1 MKRIPIHAAWL
12 LGLCPAVLSAQVGD
26 TTPGPPRSIPYILPA
41 VDVRV
46 SRSAVPPERLPYV
59 IQSLIP
65 STVSLTDATAVDA
78 ALGGVAG
85 VQVANRFNDA
95 VGERLTVRGMG
106 ARAQFGIRGVRV
118 SVDGIPATMPD
129 GQTTLTH
136 LDVSA
141 ITGVDVLR
149 GPASA
154 LWGNAA
160 GGVVALRTTPLLTDN
175 ASVHATAGSHGMN
188 RLSAGIALT
197 PGDASAV
204 NVRATRQEYG
214 GYRAHASSL
223 KQLASAS
230 ARWAMGGSSFWLAAH
245 AVDYDAL
252 NPGSLSLA
260 QLDSSRTQANPNN
273 RRQHTGETG
282 WHAQAGGGWQRP
294 FGDATFSLSGYAL
307 ARDLEN
313 PIPPTIIDLSRSA
326 GGLRATVN
334 APLIGRL
341 FATAGV

>member
-1 MKRIPIHAAWL
+1 MKAA
-12 LGLCPAVLSAQVGD
+12 AVLLALLPALASAQVRD
-26 TTPGPPRSIPYILPA
+26 TTPHPPRTIPYTLPA
-41 VDVRV
+41 LDVRA
-46 SRSAVPPERLPYV
+46 SRSAVPPERLPYAV
-59 IQSLIP
+59 QSLIP

-78 ALGGVAG
+78 ALGGIAG

-95 VGERLTVRGMG
+95 VGERLTLRGMG

-136 LDVSA
+136 LDVAA
-141 ITGVDVLR
+141 ITAVDVLR

-160 GGVVALRTTPLLTDN
+160 GGVVTLRTTPLLTDN

-188 RLSAGIALT
+188 RVSAGIALT

-214 GYRAHASSL
+214 GFRTHASSL
-223 KQLASAS
+223 KQLASAA
-230 ARWAMGGSSFWLAAH
+230 ARWAMGSNSFWVAAH

-252 NPGSLSLA
+252 NPGSL
-260 QLDSSRTQANPNN
+260 
-273 RRQHTGETG
+273 
-282 WHAQAGGGWQRP
+282 
-294 FGDATFSLSGYAL
+294 
-307 ARDLEN
+307 
-313 PIPPTIIDLSRSA
+313 
-326 GGLRATVN
+326 
-334 APLIGRL
+334 
-341 FATAGV
+341 